1 MRSDRQDSMTFHRSN
16 RADPDTLDL
25 HIEIIREIRA
35 GLITENAASDPVPG
49 GALGYDVRSAKRS
62 RFLSLDRRRVA

>member
-1 MRSDRQDSMTFHRSN
+1 MAFHRSN

-25 HIEIIREIRA
+25 HIANSRCEHEIIGEIRA